1 MNNWIHTSVDNSDIV
16 LSSRIRLARN
26 LSDFLY
32 PHKISVE
39 EGRKIVETIEHVLQ
53 SEESNCKV
61 YRLWEMDPLDRIT
74 YLERYLISSK
84 LIVNNEKGAFITNK
98 DETAS
103 LMINEED
110 HIRLQCITAGLNL
123 EEGYKY
129 AEFVDDLI
137 ESKLDYDFD
146 EKLGYMTACPTN
158 IGTGLRASVMIHLP
172 VLTMNGE
179 INNIFSGLTQIGM
192 TIRGIYGEGSK
203 AVGNLF
209 QVSNQITLG
218 LSEEEIINNLKAVVY
233 QIINQ
238 ENLAREKMMK
248 MYKYKIEDKVYR
260 ALGILNSAV
269 LLDSEECLKLLS
281 YVRLGVE
288 MDIIKDVD
296 KKLLNELIVSI
307 QPAML
312 QSTFNSKLTKEM
324 RQIKRA
330 ELVKK
335 KLKNNN

>member
-1 MNNWIHTSVDNSDIV
+1 
-16 LSSRIRLARN
+16 
-26 LSDFLY
+26 
-32 PHKISVE
+32 
-39 EGRKIVETIEHVLQ
+39 
-53 SEESNCKV
+53 
-61 YRLWEMDPLDRIT
+61 
-74 YLERYLISSK
+74 
-84 LIVNNEKGAFITNK
+84 
-98 DETAS
+98 
-103 LMINEED
+103 MINEED